1 MSIGM
6 KKTIVALVAVFA
18 LSACA
23 TRKITPGNPDVALPM
38 QWSITVSGGVAH
50 TVTQDWWRSFGSV
63 ELDAL
68 IELARQQSLDVVAAS
83 ARVRQAQAFAGQAGA
98 SLWPQLTASVQIG
111 RQGRLGGD
119 ALVTGTS
126 SSAGFSASY
135 ELDFWGKNQAARES
149 ANANV
154 QASIFDRDTVQ
165 LTITARVADA
175 WLLGVALHERIGIA
189 RLSLQ
194 TAERLLGLVEYR
206 SKAGAASA
214 LELAQ
219 QRALVAA
226 QRRVWLGLLQQ
237 IQAVNISLALLLG
250 KAGGVAVI
258 AESLTVLNAPEI
270 DAGLPAALLTRR
282 PDIARAEARLRA
294 ANANIDVARA
304 AMWPAMTLSANIGA
318 SAGRLRQFL
327 ENPVY
332 ALAATLVGP
341 IFDGGRLAAGR
352 DLAFAQQEE
361 LLVSYQQTIVQA
373 FADVELALNAV
384 AGTETQAKAQ
394 KQELAQAQKAMALAE
409 SRYRGGAE
417 TLLTLLDAQ
426 RTLYAAQDIS
436 IQLKL
441 ARLQGQVALYRAL
454 GGGWD

>member
-23 TRKITPGNPDVALPM
+23 TRKITPSNPDVALPM
-38 QWSITVSGGVAH
+38 QWSITVFGGVAH

-68 IELARQQSLDVVAAS
+68 IELARQQSLDVAAAS

-98 SLWPQLTASVQIG
+98 SLWPQLTGSVQIG

-189 RLSLQ
+189 RLNLQ

-258 AESLTVLNAPEI
+258 AESLTVLNAPEV

-352 DLAFAQQEE
+352 DLAFAEQEE

-454 GGGWD
+454 GGGGD

>member
-23 TRKITPGNPDVALPM
+23 TRKITPSNPDVALPM
-38 QWSITVSGGVAH
+38 QWSITVFGGVAH

-98 SLWPQLTASVQIG
+98 SLWPQLTGSLQIG

-189 RLSLQ
+189 RLNLQ

-226 QRRVWLGLLQQ
+226 QRRVWLGLSQQ
-237 IQAVNISLALLLG
+237 MQAVNTSLALLLG
-250 KAGGVAVI
+250 KAGGVAVV
-258 AESLTVLNAPEI
+258 AESLTVLNAPEV

-294 ANANIDVARA
+294 ANANIDLARA
-304 AMWPAMTLSANIGA
+304 AMWPAMTLSANSGA